1 MGGRGEGVATGSRL
15 SAIDRGETRWTML
28 RARLRAR
35 VVVGIHHGR
44 GCDSRHDPRLGT
56 SLRILN
62 TEWRG
67 SLQGGVGR
75 STAPIAHRQET
86 ARSRMKGESYI
97 SPSFSL
103 FSSSS
108 SSFFYPLA
116 FAPTVFCSFLLFFCS
131 SFFSLFGLHQ
141 REIRDRG
148 NLAWVGRR
156 WTQVSRL
163 DATIDRPEPTTRT
176 SKSQGF
182 RDPKVRE

>member
-1 MGGRGEGVATGSRL
+1 MPLDPGSLPLTAVKRDGLCSVPVSVPESWLVFITGAAATAVMILGSAPV
-15 SAIDRGETRWTML
+15 SI
-28 RARLRAR
+28 
-35 VVVGIHHGR
+35 
-44 GCDSRHDPRLGT
+44 
-56 SLRILN
+56 RILN